1 MTDKQAKP
9 LKPVRKK
16 IKRFRR
22 KITYS
27 KPFIQLLAFLGYC
40 FIKLY
45 TGTLRIENV
54 WHPDSKILEKSKL
67 LYGFW
72 HGRQFLLVSAFQHQN
87 VAIMSDVS
95 WAGEIQT
102 HLLERF
108 GYLMIRGSSKRKGV
122 RALLEM
128 KRVIEHGYTPAFALD
143 GPRGPIYKAKPG
155 IVFLAKKMKAPILPV
170 STTARRYWTIQSTW
184 CHYLVPKPFSRCLV
198 HVGKPIW
205 CHEMEDDEALDHVT
219 QIFVREMQE
228 TDATIKCSVI
238 N

>member
-1 MTDKQAKP
+1 MMEKQAKP
-9 LKPVRKK
+9 KKPVRKK

-40 FIKLY
+40 LIKLY
-45 TGTLRIENV
+45 MGTLRIEEM
-54 WHPDSKILEKSKL
+54 WHPDSEKLKKTNF

-72 HGRQFLLVSAFQHQN
+72 HGRQFLLVSVFQHQN
-87 VAIMSDVS
+87 IAIMSDLS

-102 HLLERF
+102 RLLERF

-128 KRVIEHGYTPAFALD
+128 KHAMEQGHTPAFALD

-155 IVFLAKKMKAPILPV
+155 IVFLAQKTKTPIIPV
-170 STTARRYWTIQSTW
+170 STTARHYWTLKSTW
-184 CHYLVPKPFSRCLV
+184 CQYLIPKPFSRCLV
-198 HVGKPIW
+198 HVGAPIW
-205 CHEMEDDEALDHVT
+205 CYEMDNDEALDHVT
-219 QIFVREMQE
+219 QTFVREMQE
-228 TDATIKCSVI
+228 SDETIKK
-238 N
+238 